1 MDSFVKLSLDVQLFH
16 VGERIVMLSMRVFV
30 LRACACT
37 KRLSR
42 FGWEKAVRK
51 LEKQQ
56 RSETRTRLEYV
67 RRRIVIAGQIDIW
80 Y

>member
-1 MDSFVKLSLDVQLFH
+1 MDRFIKFSLDVQLFH
-16 VGERIVMLSMRVFV
+16 VGERIMLSMRVFV

-56 RSETRTRLEYV
+56 RSETRTRLECV
-67 RRRIVIAGQIDIW
+67 RGRIGIAGQIDIW